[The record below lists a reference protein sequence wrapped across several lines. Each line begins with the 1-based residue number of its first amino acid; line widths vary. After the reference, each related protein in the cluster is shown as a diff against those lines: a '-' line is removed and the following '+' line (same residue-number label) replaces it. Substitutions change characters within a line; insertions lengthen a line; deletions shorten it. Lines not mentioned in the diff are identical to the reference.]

1 MIKVIKIG
9 GAIIDEPERLEHFL
23 EEFAAVKGPKILVHG
38 GGRSA
43 SEMSKALGL
52 EPKMVD
58 GRRVTDAS
66 TLKVAC
72 MMYAGLLNKQIV
84 ASLQKMGVNALGLS
98 GADANLIPAVKRNP
112 LPVDYGWVG
121 DVVPEQLSAEPLKSF
136 MNAGFVPVIC
146 ALTHDQKGHMLNTN
160 ADTVAMA
167 MAIMASKIEKTS
179 LLFAFEKKGVLRDV
193 NDEESYIKELS
204 LGEADKLILSGKI
217 HSGMRPKLDAAAG
230 ALANGCT
237 EVRIIQAEHL
247 AGILADPD
255 HLPNTK
261 VIQDG

>member
-1 MIKVIKIG
+1 MIQVIKIG
-9 GAIIDEPERLEHFL
+9 GAIIDDPSRLNNFL
-23 EEFAAVKGPKILVHG
+23 EQFTAVKGPKILVHG

-84 ASLQKMGVNALGLS
+84 ATLQHMGVNALGLS
-98 GADANLIPAVKRNP
+98 GADANLIPAKKRNP
-112 LPVDYGWVG
+112 IPIDYGWVG
-121 DVVPEQLSAEPLKSF
+121 DIEPEDLSAEPLNKF
-136 MNAGFVPVIC
+136 LEAGFVPVIC
-146 ALTHDQKGHMLNTN
+146 ALTHDQQGHMLNTN

-167 MAIMASKIEKTS
+167 MAIMASKIAKSS
-179 LLFAFEKKGVLRDV
+179 LLFAFEKKGVLSDI
-193 NDEESYIKELS
+193 NDEGSYIKELS
-204 LGEADKLILSGKI
+204 LKEADELILAGKI

-230 ALANGCT
+230 ALGNGCT

-247 AGILADPD
+247 AQILSDPVTY
-255 HLPNTK
+255 PNTR
-261 VIQDG
+261 VIQNV